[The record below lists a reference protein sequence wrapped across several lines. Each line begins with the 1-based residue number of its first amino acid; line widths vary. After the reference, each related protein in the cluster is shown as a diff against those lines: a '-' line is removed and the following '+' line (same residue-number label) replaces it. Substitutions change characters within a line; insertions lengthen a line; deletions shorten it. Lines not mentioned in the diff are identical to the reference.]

1 MLAYDDPR
9 LSLPDGGVGARLQ
22 VCVGAAALRKAP
34 QPAATQVSQVLFGET
49 VDLHHQEDGFGLVQ
63 SRADGYVGWAEMA
76 ALTEPVLV
84 PTHQVVTARL
94 HAYAE
99 PKVTA
104 PPRLHLGRGAGLTAT
119 GAGQNAYLEF
129 ERAGW
134 IAAHLVAPIDQR
146 AADPAAIAEQYIGTP
161 YLWGG
166 RDGLG
171 LDCSGL
177 VQIAFHACG
186 VACPRDSD
194 MQAAWLGAP
203 ISGWDRPSALRRGD
217 LIFWD
222 GHVGLMLDAETLLH
236 ANGTFMT
243 TMKEPLAPAIER
255 IAKEYG
261 EPLGARRID
270 LSKAVGRVPDW
281 LTGLP
286 ASSLR
291 PPRQRRQ

>member
-9 LSLPDGGVGARLQ
+9 LNLPDGGERARLQ

-34 QPAATQVSQVLFGET
+34 APEATQVSQILFGET
-49 VDLHHQEDGFGLVQ
+49 VCLHHQEAGFALIQSLV
-63 SRADGYVGWAEMA
+63 DGYVGWAEMA
-76 ALTEPVLV
+76 ALTKPVLA

-104 PPRLHLGRGAGLTAT
+104 APRLHLGRGARLTAT
-119 GAGQNAYLEF
+119 GAGQNGALEF

-134 IAAHLVAPIDQR
+134 IAAHLVAPIEQPGT
-146 AADPAAIAEQYIGTP
+146 DPAVIAEQYIGTP

-203 ISGWDRPSALRRGD
+203 ISGWDRPGALRRGD

-222 GHVGLMLDAETLLH
+222 GHVGLMLDTETLLH
-236 ANGTFMT
+236 SNGTFMT

-261 EPLGARRID
+261 EPIGARRID
-270 LSKAVGRVPDW
+270 VSKAAGRVPDW

-286 ASSLR
+286 A
-291 PPRQRRQ
+291 